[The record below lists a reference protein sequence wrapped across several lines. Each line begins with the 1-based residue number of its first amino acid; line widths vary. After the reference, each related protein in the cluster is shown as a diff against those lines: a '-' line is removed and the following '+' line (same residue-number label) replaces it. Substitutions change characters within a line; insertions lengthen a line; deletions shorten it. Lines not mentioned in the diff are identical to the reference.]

1 MRKSAKLA
9 AIVAALL
16 AGFIGGVFAQR
27 ALGVRTGS
35 QREKVALIAARSE
48 DVYRQYQA
56 ADYVEAK
63 AALLEHI
70 RALEHADAESGH
82 QHNSPYAVD
91 TMISYVRLAKL
102 EEKND
107 CDAKAGYMREASV
120 RCERLRLKWGDC
132 SEEVLRGSVDKMDSI
147 RLR

>member
-1 MRKSAKLA
+1 MV

-16 AGFIGGVFAQR
+16 TGFIGGVFAQR

-35 QREKVALIAARSE
+35 QGEKPAIIASLSK
-48 DVYRQYQA
+48 DVYRQYHTA
-56 ADYVEAK
+56 EYVEAK
-63 AALLEHI
+63 AALLDHI
-70 RALEHADAESGH
+70 RELERADAESVH
-82 QHNSPYAVD
+82 QNNNPYAVD

-107 CDAKAGYMREASV
+107 GDGKAEYMREAWV

-132 SEEVLRGSVDKMDSI
+132 SEEVLRSSVDKMDSI